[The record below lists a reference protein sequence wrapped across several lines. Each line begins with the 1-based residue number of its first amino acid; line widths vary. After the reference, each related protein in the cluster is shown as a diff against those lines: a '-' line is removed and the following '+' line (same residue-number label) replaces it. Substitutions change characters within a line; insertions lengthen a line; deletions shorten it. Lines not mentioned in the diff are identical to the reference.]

1 MQPCKH
7 KNYCRSI
14 RKENSEIIHSLKGKY
29 VFFIWVGGGG
39 VGGGLGPG
47 YFRIFCEKS
56 RGPPTSWNGLM
67 HDPSETPK
75 QKHLIPSPP
84 PPSTCR
90 RQK

>member
-39 VGGGLGPG
+39 WEGGWGRGILEFFAKKVVAPPLPG
-47 YFRIFCEKS
+47 
-56 RGPPTSWNGLM
+56 M
-67 HDPSETPK
+67 D
-75 QKHLIPSPP
+75 
-84 PPSTCR
+84 
-90 RQK
+90 

>member
-29 VFFIWVGGGG
+29 VFFIWGGGCG
-39 VGGGLGPG
+39 RGGGAE
-47 YFRIFCEKS
+47 FFCEKS
-56 RGPPTSWNGLM
+56 RAPPTSWNGLM

-75 QKHLIPSPP
+75 REHLIPPP
-84 PPSTCR
+84 PLYLSKT
-90 RQK
+90 KITGS

>member
-14 RKENSEIIHSLKGKY
+14 RKENS
-29 VFFIWVGGGG
+29 GGCGRG
-39 VGGGLGPG
+39 ILE
-47 YFRIFCEKS
+47 FFCEKS
-56 RGPPTSWNGLM
+56 RGPPTYWNGLM

-75 QKHLIPSPP
+75 QKHLILTPP
-84 PPSTCR
+84 TATYR

>member
-7 KNYCRSI
+7 KNYFRSI

-29 VFFIWVGGGG
+29 VFLFGGEGGGG
-39 VGGGLGPG
+39 WGRGILE
-47 YFRIFCEKS
+47 FFCEKS

-67 HDPSETPK
+67 PDPSETPK
-75 QKHLIPSPP
+75 QKHLILLPPSP
-84 PPSTCR
+84 TATYR